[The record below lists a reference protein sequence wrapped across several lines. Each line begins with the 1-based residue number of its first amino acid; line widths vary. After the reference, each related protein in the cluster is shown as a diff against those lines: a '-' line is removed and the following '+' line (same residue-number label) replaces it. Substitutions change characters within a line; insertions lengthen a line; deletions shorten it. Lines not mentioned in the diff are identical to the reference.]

1 MEDIQPSEI
10 ATQLGEQLVAEIL
23 QNASIDTVKSL
34 VEAGAP
40 VWYQS
45 GAEGTSALHA
55 AAYVR
60 SLELVKYLIEKGAV
74 WNAGVFFDV
83 LSSLADLT
91 FPYS

>member
-1 MEDIQPSEI
+1 MEDIEPPEL

-23 QNASIDTVKSL
+23 QNASVDAVKSL

-45 GAEGTSALHA
+45 GAEGTSPLHA

-60 SLELVKYLIEKGAV
+60 SLELVKYLIDKGAV
-74 WNAGVFFDV
+74 WNAGVFSGMC
-83 LSSLADLT
+83 LLT
-91 FPYS
+91 EV